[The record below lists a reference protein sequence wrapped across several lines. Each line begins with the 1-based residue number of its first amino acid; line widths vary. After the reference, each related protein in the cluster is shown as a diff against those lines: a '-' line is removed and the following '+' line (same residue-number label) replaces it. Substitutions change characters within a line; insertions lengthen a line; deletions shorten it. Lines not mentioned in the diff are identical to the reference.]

1 MIQSSNEL
9 LQELYQQTESMVHL
23 IEQIDDNMEQN
34 EPEQLEKLEL
44 SISQRGLIIESMVK
58 LSKNKATNWSPAQQ
72 EQIGQIQEWEMNMK
86 PKLTQV
92 HQSFAR
98 QINKLQQGKQAT
110 QHYSE
115 SYAVMN
121 TDGSYIDKRK

>member
-44 SISQRGLIIESMVK
+44 FISQRGLIIESMVK

>member
-23 IEQIDDNMEQN
+23 IEQIDGNMEQN

-92 HQSFAR
+92 YQSFAR
-98 QINKLQQGKQAT
+98 QINKLQQGKQTT